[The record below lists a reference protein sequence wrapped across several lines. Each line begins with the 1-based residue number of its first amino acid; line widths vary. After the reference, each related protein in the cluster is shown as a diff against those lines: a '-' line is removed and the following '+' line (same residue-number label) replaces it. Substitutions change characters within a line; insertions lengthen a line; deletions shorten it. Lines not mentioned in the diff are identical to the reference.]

1 MTHGELAQRRE
12 IESAILETVLYSD
25 LFDYPL
31 THAELA
37 HYLIRVQ
44 ADGETVRVCLGAP
57 RYLDGHL
64 RQIDGYVVARGR
76 EALIDRRRARQAAS
90 ACLWLRAR
98 RFARILAAL
107 PFVRM
112 VAVSGALAM
121 DNSADGDDIDVMIV
135 AAPGRVWTAR
145 LFAVALVVAGKL
157 FGDTLCPN
165 YLVSENVLALER
177 RDLFSAHE
185 FAQMVP
191 LYGLPVYAR
200 MCAANA
206 WVGDFLPNARAPLRR
221 ECEVRAG
228 RLGRAVK
235 RLAEWLLG
243 GRLGDAL
250 EDWEMRRKQRKFA
263 PRLSAASGA
272 ILDRD
277 HVKGHFDD
285 YAAPV
290 MRLYAERLAQFDLA
304 GAEELSGHAGTSS
317 HPRKRVSRRRAL
329 DSRLRGNDG

>member
-1 MTHGELAQRRE
+1 MTQGELAQRRE
-12 IESAILETVLYSD
+12 IETAILETVLYSD

-37 HYLIRVQ
+37 HFLVRVR
-44 ADGETVRVCLGAP
+44 ADGETVCTCLGAP
-57 RYLDGHL
+57 RYLDGRL
-64 RQIDGYVVARGR
+64 RQIDGYVVACGR
-76 EALIDRRRARQAAS
+76 EALIDRRRVRQAAS
-90 ACLWLRAR
+90 ARLWVRAR
-98 RFARILAAL
+98 RFARWLAAL

-121 DNSADGDDIDVMIV
+121 DNSAAGDDIDVLIV
-135 AAPGRVWTAR
+135 SAPGRVWTAR

-165 YLVSENVLALER
+165 YLVSENALALEQ

-185 FAQMVP
+185 LAQMVP

-200 MCAANA
+200 MRAANA
-206 WVGDFLPNARAPLRR
+206 WVGDFLPNACAPLRR

-228 RLGRAVK
+228 GPGRAVK

-243 GRLGDAL
+243 GWLGDAL
-250 EDWEMRRKQRKFA
+250 EDWEMRRKRRKFA

-285 YAAPV
+285 YTAPV
-290 MRLYAERLAQFDLA
+290 MRLYAEHLAQFGLA
-304 GAEELSGHAGTSS
+304 DKKIS
-317 HPRKRVSRRRAL
+317 PRSR
-329 DSRLRGNDG
+329 